1 METRKNI
8 LMDVSPKPVARE
20 PTPPPPEPVPTEQD
34 IFKKRQEESVDKPQG
49 AGMSLRDHETVPQIS
64 EPIAP
69 PKKQKRACS
78 DKMKAHLAKCR
89 EKASAK
95 KLAARQAKE
104 RAQPPKQEQYIQSAP
119 IDIPQHIPQEIDYD
133 KIINGVSARM
143 SKQREEDQYI
153 ADYEQ
158 SIRQDER
165 EKAKKEYTGLFMDA
179 ATKFKKKTYAG
190 FGRQTIYGN
199 AKAFNHPV
207 FGKQIAYNKD
217 SKNPF
222 DGCF

>member
-34 IFKKRQEESVDKPQG
+34 IFKKRQEESVE
-49 AGMSLRDHETVPQIS
+49 ETVPQIS
-64 EPIAP
+64 EPVAP